1 MFRTLLSILDNPY
14 YEDVFSRKIYTS
26 FPFKNL
32 STSFEEEG
40 DSYIKVINLPYGMKH
55 NNINVEYDEDNKTL
69 TVELTDSTE
78 HSSYSSKFTET
89 LPSDAD
95 VDTISARVDSN
106 VLTIVIDKLPEPE
119 VNEDCEEETNVAT
132 EPIIIDVKRKKK

>member
-1 MFRTLLSILDNPY
+1 MFRTLLSILDNPH

-26 FPFKNL
+26 FPFKNS

-40 DSYIKVINLPYGMKH
+40 DSYIKVINLPDGMKH
-55 NNINVEYDEDNKTL
+55 NNVNVEYDEDDRTL

-78 HSSYSSKFTET
+78 YSSYSSKFTET

-119 VNEDCEEETNVAT
+119 INEDCEEETNVVN